1 MNNAAEE
8 YAALSEVVHEEL
20 QQETKPKLLNMIDE
34 IIVFSPLDNA
44 NLRDIAHATVDA
56 SIERAFKE
64 RSIRLS
70 VSECLIDCIEEHGDL
85 ASKSNRK

>member
-1 MNNAAEE
+1 M
-8 YAALSEVVHEEL
+8 
-20 QQETKPKLLNMIDE
+20 KPKLLNMIYE

-44 NLRDIAHATVDA
+44 NLRDIAHAIVDA

-70 VSECLIDCIEEHGDL
+70 VSEYLIDCIEEHGDL
-85 ASKSNRK
+85 ASKCSKK